1 MVESPNTNKS
11 VAIEMRCNRFRRVTV
26 LSLCALL
33 LGGCATAR
41 TMVAYQPGY
50 PWFMSGTRL
59 DIAAIRGDQ
68 AAVDRSHAKPP
79 AFPRVD
85 LPFSFGADL
94 FSWILLGS
102 VAMSGGR

>member
-1 MVESPNTNKS
+1 MLESLNTNNA
-11 VAIEMRCNRFRRVTV
+11 VAITMRRSRFRRITV

-59 DIAAIRGDQ
+59 DVAAIRGDQ
-68 AAVDRSHAKPP
+68 AALDRSHAKPP

-94 FSWILLGS
+94 FSWILLGA